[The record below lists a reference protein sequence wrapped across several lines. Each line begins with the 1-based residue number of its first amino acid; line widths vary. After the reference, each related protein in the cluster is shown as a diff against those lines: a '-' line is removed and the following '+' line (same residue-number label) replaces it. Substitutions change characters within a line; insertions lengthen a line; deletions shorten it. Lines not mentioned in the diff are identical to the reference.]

1 MKNFDDLIEKAKE
14 MGGKAEKVIEEGFEK
29 AKTSGNYDKITG
41 LMGQVGDYIDKKIDV
56 LKQGDLS
63 GKIENLRNQ
72 ADTRSETIIDHV
84 KSYGTILADDL
95 DEVLKTVKEKLAG
108 DEKIYK

>member
-29 AKTSGNYDKITG
+29 VKTSGTYDKITG
-41 LMGQVGDYIDKKIDV
+41 LMGQVGDYADKKIDD

-63 GKIENLRNQ
+63 GKIENLCNQ
-72 ADTRSETIIDHV
+72 ADTRSEMIIDHV
-84 KSYGTILADDL
+84 KAYGTILADDL
-95 DEVLKTVKEKLAG
+95 DEVIDTVKEKLAG
-108 DEKIYK
+108 DEKTHK